1 MRFSKAVILLLLAVS
16 LIVVAVPALAWD
28 GGGGWPD
35 QIAIVD
41 DHPWQDDNQGPTVV
55 ATTKHVI
62 VVGYSS
68 ISVVVT
74 IPSWL
79 DKMFYSRSMTPTA
92 ASRTFIVRTTR
103 TTLKGSVAVVR
114 RSDLI

>member
-16 LIVVAVPALAWD
+16 LIVVTVPALAWD
-28 GGGGWPD
+28 GGGRWPD

-41 DHPWQDDNQGPTVV
+41 DHPWQDDNQGPTGV
-55 ATTKHVI
+55 ATTKHIV
-62 VVGYSS
+62 VVGYST

-79 DKMFYSRSMTPTA
+79 DKIFYSGSVTPTA
-92 ASRTFIVRTTR
+92 ASRTFIVKTSRTTS
-103 TTLKGSVAVVR
+103 KGTVGVVR